1 MGPVSEC
8 SGFQAIIW
16 IPGQNLDIFFRL
28 NHMIKVL
35 VSRLYGGLNTGPIFK
50 CACYLKSGDLNNG
63 QAYYWC
69 SLFRSPLYLTK
80 NVLYSKLYLYRA
92 LALLDDFN
100 AFHFFIFRAT
110 KLFPWQRPALSV
122 AGMQAGSARTLQTR
136 PTRPWTSG
144 LWERLMNLCPTERK
158 RLQELLWK
166 KHPTDCITNTW

>member
-80 NVLYSKLYLYRA
+80 MSFTQNYTYTGHLLCWTILMLFTFLFSEPQSCFPGKDQRFQSLACRLGPPERYR
-92 LALLDDFN
+92 LGPPGHGPVVYGKD
-100 AFHFFIFRAT
+100 
-110 KLFPWQRPALSV
+110 
-122 AGMQAGSARTLQTR
+122 
-136 PTRPWTSG
+136 
-144 LWERLMNLCPTERK
+144 
-158 RLQELLWK
+158 
-166 KHPTDCITNTW
+166 

>member
-92 LALLDDFN
+92 FTCFLAVEFLYICNERTILILFT
-100 AFHFFIFRAT
+100 FFSEPQSC
-110 KLFPWQRPALSV
+110 FPGKDQRFQSLACRLGP
-122 AGMQAGSARTLQTR
+122 
-136 PTRPWTSG
+136 P
-144 LWERLMNLCPTERK
+144 ERY
-158 RLQELLWK
+158 RLGPPGHGPVVYGK
-166 KHPTDCITNTW
+166 D